1 LLVFVKSMKFFSRL
15 LLIPAALGLMAP
27 MAVEAGGGDHK
38 GHHDHHSGHM
48 NMGDSYPSTMFMGKT
63 TFVLGGVDGVSD
75 SGMGGMGGM
84 GGMSTSEEKDGTVF
98 HYDTKLMFM
107 TSFTGQDMLKTAVRI
122 GNFGMME
129 PFGMMGEARLDTAFS
144 SSDSLELHKA
154 YYQFP
159 IGDDIEVTFG
169 PKLRQDDLLG
179 VWPSTYPGDGVL
191 FVLNQAGAN
200 DTYSKK
206 MGAGAGIT
214 WSNEKLV
221 ASALFVSED
230 ASNSSI
236 GFLADEGKDH
246 ITTQLAWV
254 DEKFTLAAAYT
265 KADNGKTDN
274 SPDIN
279 DYSSFGVSGS
289 YQFGDDY
296 SLSAG
301 MGWKNPD
308 NEDSPDNSMNRV
320 EDGNTW
326 SVGFLWNDAF
336 VEGNIFGFGIGTAE
350 THRDDSGY
358 DDPLAWE
365 AFYDFKVNDSVTVTP
380 AVFVIEKDGKE
391 DVNGALVKT
400 TFKF

>member
-1 LLVFVKSMKFFSRL
+1 MKKIMNVLWVPVFLGMFSPL
-15 LLIPAALGLMAP
+15 
-27 MAVEAGGGDHK
+27 AVNADSEDNGSHK
-38 GHHDHHSGHM
+38 DHHDHHDSHM
-48 NMGDSYPSTMFMGKT
+48 KMGDSYPSTMFMGKT

-84 GGMSTSEEKDGTVF
+84 GGMSSSGDKDGTVF

-107 TSFTGQDMLKTAVRI
+107 TSFTGQDMLKSAVRI

-179 VWPSTYPGDGVL
+179 VWPSAYPGDGVL

-246 ITTQLAWV
+246 MQLSWHGLMRNLLLQLHIQRLITGRLTILLILTT
-254 DEKFTLAAAYT
+254 TLLLGLVVAINLET
-265 KADNGKTDN
+265 TTD
-274 SPDIN
+274 
-279 DYSSFGVSGS
+279 
-289 YQFGDDY
+289 
-296 SLSAG
+296 
-301 MGWKNPD
+301 
-308 NEDSPDNSMNRV
+308 
-320 EDGNTW
+320 
-326 SVGFLWNDAF
+326 
-336 VEGNIFGFGIGTAE
+336 
-350 THRDDSGY
+350 
-358 DDPLAWE
+358 
-365 AFYDFKVNDSVTVTP
+365 
-380 AVFVIEKDGKE
+380 
-391 DVNGALVKT
+391 
-400 TFKF
+400 